1 MSQDLLSRIT
11 ALESTVQ
18 RFKVLV
24 EASSAIV
31 ACTALDEALSAI
43 TKVLTERLDVAWAN
57 VYDYHP
63 ATNQFEVLAF
73 YQIPGLDINT
83 EGWIGTHFDYYSNSS
98 WATAL
103 QERRPVIWYSDAPS
117 LVPAEV
123 AERIAWGE
131 LSSITVPLLF
141 RDEVIGL
148 LDVGEAR
155 SLRRYDAVD
164 VAVAQAIADHAAI
177 AIDNA
182 RTRAQL
188 EEQAITDGLTGL
200 YNHRFLQER
209 LRQEVAAAHRYKR
222 ELGVLMVDIDDFK
235 NFNDAFGHPQGD
247 ELLRATARTML
258 EDMRHDVDV
267 VARYGGDEFCV
278 LMPDGEAGKNSTV
291 VQSASTAAERIRSA
305 TEVRGFRGDGGNKPA
320 PVTVS
325 IGVAALRAHGATAD
339 ELLSSAD
346 KALYAAKAQ
355 GKNRVCVFGA

>member
-18 RFKVLV
+18 RFRVLV

-43 TKVLTERLDVAWAN
+43 TQALTERLDVAWAN
-57 VYDYHP
+57 VYDYH
-63 ATNQFEVLAF
+63 ADSNQFEVLAF

-83 EGWIGTHFDYYSNSS
+83 EGWIGTHFDYYANSS

-103 QERRPVIWYSDAPS
+103 QERRPVVWYSDAPS

-123 AERIAWGE
+123 AERKAWGE

-141 RDEVIGL
+141 RDVVIGL

-155 SLRRYDAVD
+155 QLRRYDAVD

-188 EEQAITDGLTGL
+188 EEQAVTDGLTGL

-209 LRQEVAAAHRYKR
+209 LRQEVAAAQRYKR
-222 ELGVLMVDIDDFK
+222 ELSLLMVDIDDFK
-235 NFNDAFGHPQGD
+235 NINDAFGHPQGD
-247 ELLRATARTML
+247 ELLRAMARIML

-278 LMPDGEAGKNSTV
+278 LMPNGEASKNSTV
-291 VQSASTAAERIRSA
+291 VESAVTAAERIRGA
-305 TEVRGFRGDGGNKPA
+305 AETRGFQGDGGKKPV

-346 KALYAAKAQ
+346 KALYLAKAQ
-355 GKNRVCVFGA
+355 GKNRVCVCGA

>member
-11 ALESTVQ
+11 ALESAVQ

-43 TKVLTERLDVAWAN
+43 TQALTERLDVAWAN
-57 VYDYHP
+57 VYDYH
-63 ATNQFEVLAF
+63 ADANQFEVLAF
-73 YQIPGLDINT
+73 YQIPGLNINT

-98 WATAL
+98 WNTAL

-117 LVPAEV
+117 LVPGEV

-141 RDEVIGL
+141 RDVVIGL

-155 SLRRYDAVD
+155 HLRRYDAVD

-200 YNHRFLQER
+200 YNHRFLQDR
-209 LRQEVAAAHRYKR
+209 LRQEVASAHRYKR
-222 ELGVLMVDIDDFK
+222 ELSMLMVDIDDFK
-235 NFNDAFGHPQGD
+235 NFNDGLGHPQGD

-258 EDMRHDVDV
+258 EGMRRDVDV

-278 LMPDGEAGKNSTV
+278 LMPNGEAGKGSAV
-291 VQSASTAAERIRSA
+291 VESAVTAAERIRST
-305 TEVRGFRGDGGNKPA
+305 TEARGFQGDGGKKPM

-325 IGVAALRAHGATAD
+325 IGVAALRAHGDTAD

-346 KALYAAKAQ
+346 KALYSAKAQ
-355 GKNRVCVFGA
+355 GKNRVCVCGA